1 MFRGMRH
8 SVLISASEA
17 ALLAR
22 LQGNEVHALWADSIS
37 AAIWAGDHVLA
48 INTLELAT
56 PFPSHPLADV
66 TRPRVRDITEE
77 PQPSGVPIA
86 AGDLGR
92 IERVSICTTWVD
104 FTPMHPVPETPILGG
119 AVIPAGMGYDV
130 ITRSPTELTEESTG
144 VVVDVAILFELSSGR
159 HLAVST
165 DAMRIFIDT
174 CIDAPLPDDLDA
186 CTVRTEL
193 SQRLG

>member
-56 PFPSHPLADV
+56 PFPSHPEADV
-66 TRPRVRDITEE
+66 TRPQVRDITEE
-77 PQPSGVPIA
+77 PQPSGVPLIV
-86 AGDLGR
+86 GDLGR
-92 IERVSICTTWVD
+92 IERVSVYTTWVD
-104 FTPMHPVPETPILGG
+104 FTPMHPVPETPILDG

-130 ITRSPTELTEESTG
+130 ITRSPTELTDESSG
-144 VVVDVAILFELSSGR
+144 VLMDVAILFELASGKR
-159 HLAVST
+159 IALST
-165 DAMRIFIDT
+165 DTITMFLT
-174 CIDAPLPDDLDA
+174 VCIDAPLPDDLDA